1 MQNPKLNEMLEK
13 SKRLKSSLKSFFDE
27 IYEIEN
33 NWTDVYGRNAD
44 DQYAR
49 NQLYKAAELLRQAH
63 GELDALTSPV
73 AAEGTLIRNSNGR
86 FMLVGHELSSGYP
99 IEYLEKDDFDDTEI
113 WRRGRI
119 EHYDG
124 GYRIWKRPDIPLEGL
139 RVRIKA

>member
-1 MQNPKLNEMLEK
+1 MSGKRNELLSEA
-13 SKRLKSSLKSFFDE
+13 SRLKSIIKSFFDE

-33 NWTDVYGRNAD
+33 DWSGVYDRTAD

-86 FMLVGHELSSGYP
+86 FMLVGRELSSGYP
-99 IEYLEKDDFDDTEI
+99 IEYLEKDDFDGIEI

-124 GYRIWKRPDIPLEGL
+124 DYRIWKRPDIQLEGL
-139 RVRIKA
+139 RVRVKA